1 MEPFYATALP
11 SCALFTA
18 CLERA
23 ATPPLPVRVT
33 VPSHPMGRHPGQ
45 GKKRAAAEAAPEEQ
59 PVPSGEPQVRVGVAP
74 RPWDVSESA
83 AAARA

>member
-1 MEPFYATALP
+1 
-11 SCALFTA
+11 
-18 CLERA
+18 
-23 ATPPLPVRVT
+23 
-33 VPSHPMGRHPGQ
+33 MGCHPGQ